1 MFDICLLGTGGMMP
15 IPGRNLS
22 SLILRYGGVSV
33 LIDCGEGTQV
43 PLQKLGWGF
52 LNIDA
57 IFFTHY
63 HGDHIMGLPGII
75 YQMINQDREKELKLI
90 GPKGMSIIKN
100 LLNVLFGGIPFPI
113 EYIEIE
119 DEESIKI
126 GNITVKN
133 ILVDHTVLCF
143 AYSFEVKR
151 LPIFDVKKA
160 RSLNIPVEYWH
171 ILQHGENITKD
182 GNVIY
187 TPDMVLGK
195 SRKGLKVSYCTDT
208 RPTEKLIRLV
218 EDSDIFVGEGMY
230 GDPLDTEKAIK
241 KFHSTFIETASV
253 AKEANVKE
261 LWLTHFSPSLKNPSE
276 YIKYAKDVFE
286 NTVVGQDLMTKELHF
301 ENP

>member
-63 HGDHIMGLPGII
+63 HGDHILGLPGII

-90 GPKGMSIIKN
+90 GPKGMSIINN
-100 LLNVLFGGIPFPI
+100 LLNVLFEDIPFPI
-113 EYIEIE
+113 EYIEME
-119 DEESIKI
+119 DEESLNVRDIV
-126 GNITVKN
+126 VKN
-133 ILVDHTVLCF
+133 VLVDHTVLCF

-151 LPIFDVKKA
+151 LPEFDIKKA
-160 RSLNIPVEYWH
+160 RAFNIPVEYWH
-171 ILQHGENITKD
+171 ILQHGENIVKD
-182 GNVIY
+182 GNVLY

-195 SRKGLKVSYCTDT
+195 NRKGLKVSYCTDT
-208 RPTEKLIRLV
+208 RPTESLIDLV
-218 EDSDIFVGEGMY
+218 KDSDVFVGEGMY
-230 GDPLDTEKAIK
+230 GDPLDIEKAIK
-241 KFHSTFIETASV
+241 KSHSTFIETAFV

-261 LWLTHFSPSLKNPSE
+261 LWLTHFSPSLKNPAE

-286 NTVVGQDLMTKELHF
+286 NTIVGHDLMTKELHF
-301 ENP
+301 ENS